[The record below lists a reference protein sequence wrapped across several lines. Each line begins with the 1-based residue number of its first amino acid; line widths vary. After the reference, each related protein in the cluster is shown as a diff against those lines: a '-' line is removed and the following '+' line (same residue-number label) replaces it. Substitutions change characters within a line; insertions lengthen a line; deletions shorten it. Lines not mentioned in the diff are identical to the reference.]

1 MSLWKHNMIGTM
13 QVISEVGG
21 QVRAR
26 GQPGPGGH
34 AKDDGL
40 SDQSNAELLQGFIQG
55 VALAVFML

>member
-1 MSLWKHNMIGTM
+1 MIGTM